1 MRRLAFTIRARIFFL
16 VHAKKME
23 SLPKFV
29 ITIDD
34 TRLGCFNKR
43 LESSLGWKATPFRGL
58 RKKKVGCTLSHLK
71 LWRHI
76 VRHKERLGPAVVI
89 FEDDAACARPCTEAD
104 DLALRSFMQDHSV
117 AVLQLGWSPF
127 LRMVVRRTRRTIGNS
142 LDAHAYVVKPSLLQR
157 YLDAYGPMFCSI
169 SSITRAHW
177 HQRYPIL
184 GKFGGH
190 CLSDVLH
197 PRKQS
202 AYANIRDIDIA
213 NRSWFNHVCMRIFI
227 VVNYIWIQHNE
238 KVATT
243 SKIIYVTI
251 FKV

>member
-1 MRRLAFTIRARIFFL
+1 
-16 VHAKKME
+16 ME

-127 LRMVVRRTRRTIGNS
+127 FTHGRQKNASYHVGNS

-157 YLDAYGPMFCSI
+157 YLDAYGPMFCS
-169 SSITRAHW
+169 TY
-177 HQRYPIL
+177 HQSLAPIGTNDTL
-184 GKFGGH
+184 FLVNLVGIVSPMLFIQENN
-190 CLSDVLH
+190 
-197 PRKQS
+197 PR
-202 AYANIRDIDIA
+202 YANIRDIDIA

-227 VVNYIWIQHNE
+227 VVNYIWIQHNAR
-238 KVATT
+238 KLRRLQ
-243 SKIIYVTI
+243 K
-251 FKV
+251 